1 VSDPRDRRPSGGA
14 KAGEM
19 SRADVER
26 ALRMGGRMKSV
37 AALCFAL
44 SFTAC
49 ATDSDSNE
57 ERKLSKDAH
66 FIEVFPGYTSPE
78 DCMARSPDPRG
89 CRFTISLCHS
99 GRAAQRIADI
109 ISSGTYVM
117 IDGVAHVTFDDG
129 RTLDFEVATRMDLAD
144 PNATWIR
151 DVNNLHE
158 TQDFDTISCD

>member
-1 VSDPRDRRPSGGA
+1 
-14 KAGEM
+14 M

-26 ALRMGGRMKSV
+26 ALRMGGRMKSI

-49 ATDSDSNE
+49 ATDADSNE

-66 FIEVFPGYTSPE
+66 FIEVFPGYTSPQ
-78 DCMARSPDPRG
+78 DCLDRSPDPRG
-89 CRFTISLCHS
+89 CRFTITLCHD

-109 ISSGTYVM
+109 ISEGSYVM
-117 IDGVAHVTFDDG
+117 MDSVAHVTLHDG
-129 RTLDFEVATRMDLAD
+129 RTLDFDVATRTDLGD

-151 DVNNLHE
+151 DASNLHDNPE
-158 TQDFDTISCD
+158 FDTISCD